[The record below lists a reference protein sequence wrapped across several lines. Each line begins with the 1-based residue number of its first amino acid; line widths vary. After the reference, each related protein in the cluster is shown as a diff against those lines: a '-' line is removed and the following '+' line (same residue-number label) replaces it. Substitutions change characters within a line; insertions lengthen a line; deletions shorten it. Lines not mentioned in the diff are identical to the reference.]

1 MQQKWYSRKESS
13 NWIDIN
19 SEGDSFMFTFK
30 FIKSF
35 MIEPSQNTVHPSFL
49 SDDKTVLWF

>member
-35 MIEPSQNTVHPSFL
+35 MIEPSQNTVHHNF
-49 SDDKTVLWF
+49 